1 MQEAAHAG
9 GSNDRDRMPVPRS
22 DALPDETIGLLKATL
37 VGVWESLMPQQQ
49 AAISPSL
56 MVKRIVALASIGE
69 RDPLR
74 LGLYA
79 LTGVEPP
86 ATMAGW
92 TLHPAVVGEPVIDRF
107 VSRLNVEHF
116 EKLLIKETD
125 EAKRRFLH
133 SMLAAEEGKLAV
145 FAAPTR
151 ARYR

>member
-1 MQEAAHAG
+1 MQEVAQAG
-9 GSNDRDRMPVPRS
+9 GSTDRDRMPPWRS
-22 DALPDETIGLLKATL
+22 DVLSDEIIGLLRATL

-49 AAISPSL
+49 AAISRGL
-56 MVKRIVALASIGE
+56 MVKRIVALASTGE

-86 ATMAGW
+86 PTMAGW
-92 TLHPAVVGEPVIDRF
+92 TLHPAIAGEPVIDRF
-107 VSRLNVEHF
+107 VARLNVEHF

-125 EAKRRFLH
+125 EAKRRFLRNL
-133 SMLAAEEGKLAV
+133 LAAEEGKLAV

-151 ARYR
+151 ANG